1 VSLRHATLASLL
13 DGEAS
18 GYELTKRMDV
28 SVANFWHALP
38 TQIYAELRRLEE
50 EGLVAGREVTQE
62 RRPNKRVYSVTDE
75 GRRELE
81 AFTRKPPRPTSIKDE
96 LLVQIQAADVGD
108 AEAVAA
114 AIDERRGFAEI
125 RLAIFDGMVRDFL
138 RGRDEASY
146 LRTARRIGP
155 YLNLRRGRD
164 FERENVEWYRVAA
177 DALRARAAKQER
189 PPPAPPRARPSARA

>member
-1 VSLRHATLASLL
+1 LSLRHATLASLL

-50 EGLVAGREVTQE
+50 EGLVAGEEVAQE

-81 AFTRKPPRPTSIKDE
+81 KFTRKAPKPIAIKDE
-96 LLVQIQAADVGD
+96 LLIQIQAADVGD

-114 AIDERRGFAEI
+114 AIDERRAFAEI
-125 RLAIFDGMVRDFL
+125 RLAVFDGLVRDFL
-138 RGRDEASY
+138 RGRDEATF
-146 LRTARRIGP
+146 LRTARRVGP

-164 FERENVEWYRVAA
+164 FERENIAWYGVAA
-177 DALRARAAKQER
+177 DALRDRAARRER
-189 PPPAPPRARPSARA
+189 RPPAPPRGRRSARA

>member
-1 VSLRHATLASLL
+1 LSLRHATLASLL

-38 TQIYAELRRLEE
+38 TQIYAELRRLED
-50 EGLVAGREVTQE
+50 EGLVAGREVPQE
-62 RRPNKRVYSVTDE
+62 RRPNKRVYSVTE
-75 GRRELE
+75 AGRRDLE
-81 AFTRKPPRPTSIKDE
+81 EFTHKAPKPTAIKDE
-96 LLVQIQAADVGD
+96 LLIQIQAADVGD

-114 AIDERRGFAEI
+114 AIDERRAFAEI
-125 RLAIFDGMVRDFL
+125 RLAVFDGLVRDFL
-138 RGRDEASY
+138 RGRDEATY

-164 FERENVEWYRVAA
+164 FERENIAWYRVAA
-177 DALRARAAKQER
+177 EALRARASRRAR
-189 PPPAPPRARPSARA
+189 RPPAPPRARRSGRA